1 MNSGSRGASVLG
13 SPKTWLKF
21 YNHDYTRES
30 KKEYKAT
37 YKVLMKKETEVPE
50 ALDLINFGT
59 IHGGRSLQELDEF
72 CRVSFSMDGGELV
85 DVPWHVA
92 KFLYDNAKVVQK
104 KSKIIGAHLIG
115 RIARHL
121 GLMSHAALRVV
132 TRGQETQLLDLA
144 KLGALSIV
152 RLRVIDDRI
161 GEIDEH
167 IYKLGYEIEEVIK
180 LLSYHHLDHTYFD
193 GTQYTYVPNIPDLG
207 VEHGVY
213 FISSPQ
219 TYFTAPP
226 DPSANPFGLFGDVPS
241 TFHHC
246 GNDMDKE

>member
-1 MNSGSRGASVLG
+1 KFPS
-13 SPKTWLKF
+13 SPTTWLKF
-21 YNHDYTRES
+21 YNRDYTRES

-59 IHGGRSLQELDEF
+59 IHGGRTLQELDEF
-72 CRVSFSMDGGELV
+72 CR
-85 DVPWHVA
+85 
-92 KFLYDNAKVVQK
+92 
-104 KSKIIGAHLIG
+104 
-115 RIARHL
+115 
-121 GLMSHAALRVV
+121 
-132 TRGQETQLLDLA
+132 
-144 KLGALSIV
+144 
-152 RLRVIDDRI
+152 
-161 GEIDEH
+161 
-167 IYKLGYEIEEVIK
+167 

-207 VEHGVY
+207 VHHGVN
-213 FISSPQ
+213 FMSNPQ

-246 GNDMDKE
+246 ENDMDEE